1 MSFDVDKYND
11 IPAQDCFGSDSDV
24 NWFACTGTKPFPFMG
39 CCAVNPCAE
48 GSCPTKE
55 LRMSKLSSNEKN
67 AQVFLGGEDA
77 STTASES
84 LTATST
90 STTSSATVSET
101 TAASS
106 GGGGGLSQGAIIGIA
121 VGATAFGILAIGGFL
136 FWFWRRA
143 RKSRDHADATKGP
156 LMGFGAGG
164 RESSQFQDMK
174 YQSQYSPNTASFQG
188 LQSPQSTT
196 FSHPNSPQTYHDRN
210 SYHPGLTP
218 SPGLQSPPPGYQGQ
232 HPQWAVSP
240 PPEQQNF
247 ISNGA
252 MQQQS
257 PPAHVANFNMGA
269 REDAPVELPASMTQ
283 QSSEL
288 SNMSELPANPNTLS
302 VQSYSGVPG
311 RESEVSGIS
320 SHERAGENR
329 I

>member
-1 MSFDVDKYND
+1 
-11 IPAQDCFGSDSDV
+11 
-24 NWFACTGTKPFPFMG
+24 
-39 CCAVNPCAE
+39 
-48 GSCPTKE
+48 
-55 LRMSKLSSNEKN
+55 MSKLSSNEKN
-67 AQVFLGGEDA
+67 AQVFLGGEDV
-77 STTASES
+77 STTASQS
-84 LTATST
+84 STATST
-90 STTSSATVSET
+90 SATSSATLAET

-106 GGGGGLSQGAIIGIA
+106 SGGDGGLSQGAIIGIA

-156 LMGFGAGG
+156 LMGFGAEG

-188 LQSPQSTT
+188 LQSPQSAT
-196 FSHPNSPQTYHDRN
+196 FTHPNSPQPYHDRS

-218 SPGLQSPPPGYQGQ
+218 SPGLHSPPPGYQGQ
-232 HPQWAVSP
+232 THPQWAVSP
-240 PPEQQNF
+240 PPEQQSF

-257 PPAHVANFNMGA
+257 PPAHATSFNMGA
-269 REDAPVELPASMTQ
+269 REDVPVELPASMTQ

-288 SNMSELPANPNTLS
+288 STMSELPANPNTLS

-320 SHERAGENR
+320 SNEQAGENR